1 MINMSIQ
8 VRRLIG
14 NWLLM
19 LLGIALITMQV
30 IKYWNNTLELKI
42 EELVVSF
49 VAISLVLAP
58 RIILES
64 IEKFVNSKTN
74 GKNES

>member
-1 MINMSIQ
+1 
-8 VRRLIG
+8 
-14 NWLLM
+14 M

>member
-1 MINMSIQ
+1 MSIQ

-19 LLGIALITMQV
+19 LLGLALITMQV

-64 IEKFVNSKTN
+64 IEKYINSKTN

>member
-1 MINMSIQ
+1 MSIQ

-64 IEKFVNSKTN
+64 IEKFINSKTN

>member
-1 MINMSIQ
+1 MSIQ

>member
-1 MINMSIQ
+1 MSIQ

-58 RIILES
+58 KVILES
-64 IEKFVNSKTN
+64 IEKYINSKTN

>member
-1 MINMSIQ
+1 MSIQ

-19 LLGIALITMQV
+19 LLGLALITMQV

>member
-1 MINMSIQ
+1 MSIQ

-42 EELVVSF
+42 EELVFSTRYTR
-49 VAISLVLAP
+49 SNLC
-58 RIILES
+58 
-64 IEKFVNSKTN
+64 
-74 GKNES
+74 

>member
-1 MINMSIQ
+1 MSIQ

-74 GKNES
+74 EKNES

>member
-1 MINMSIQ
+1 MSIQ

-58 RIILES
+58 RVILES
-64 IEKFVNSKTN
+64 IEKYINSKTN